1 MIDLNAGAQLPAVP
15 ANVLRIVQLGGLG
28 EIGRNMAVLE
38 INKELLIVDCGVLF
52 PDETQPGVD
61 LILPDFEPIRDR
73 LDQISAMVITHGHE
87 DHIGAIPYLLRER
100 PDIPIYS
107 GRLTLALIANKLKE
121 FRISG
126 NLIPVSDR
134 EIIRAGEFEV
144 QFLAVTHSIP
154 DAYGLFI
161 KTVGGNIVH
170 SGDYKNDPTP
180 LDGRV
185 TDIEFLT
192 KAGDLGVDL
201 LMIDST
207 GAEYP
212 GVVESERTLAPV
224 LNDLVAKAPGRII
237 VASFASH
244 IHRVQQIINAAE
256 KNGRNVALL
265 GRSMVNTQRIAREL
279 GYLKART
286 ETLINIDDVDS
297 LPDNKVI
304 VICTGSQGEPL
315 AALSRIANRDHKL
328 SISPGD
334 TVILASSLVPGNET
348 AVNNIINKL
357 IRQGAEVI
365 HKGNAEV
372 HVSGHGSA
380 GELIEL
386 MQVVRPKNVMA
397 VHGEHRHQV
406 ANRKLAT
413 SIGVTESRIVVADNG
428 AVIDLKKSGP
438 EIVGQVDVGMVFV
451 DGSSVGELAETSL
464 TDRRI
469 LGEEGFISIFV
480 AVDLVAGKVIA
491 GPELHARGFAEDDSV
506 FDDVIP
512 QIVAVLETALAAGT
526 IEARTLAQLVRRT
539 TGKWVASRHSRRPM
553 IVPVVVEA

>member
-1 MIDLNAGAQLPAVP
+1 MIDLNAGAQLPAAP

-224 LNDLVAKAPGRII
+224 LNDLVAKARGRII

-304 VICTGSQGEPL
+304 VICTGSQGEQ
-315 AALSRIANRDHKL
+315 ADGEYCAQYKF
-328 SISPGD
+328 
-334 TVILASSLVPGNET
+334 
-348 AVNNIINKL
+348 
-357 IRQGAEVI
+357 
-365 HKGNAEV
+365 
-372 HVSGHGSA
+372 HVF
-380 GELIEL
+380 
-386 MQVVRPKNVMA
+386 RP
-397 VHGEHRHQV
+397 E
-406 ANRKLAT
+406 
-413 SIGVTESRIVVADNG
+413 
-428 AVIDLKKSGP
+428 
-438 EIVGQVDVGMVFV
+438 
-451 DGSSVGELAETSL
+451 
-464 TDRRI
+464 
-469 LGEEGFISIFV
+469 
-480 AVDLVAGKVIA
+480 
-491 GPELHARGFAEDDSV
+491 
-506 FDDVIP
+506 
-512 QIVAVLETALAAGT
+512 
-526 IEARTLAQLVRRT
+526 
-539 TGKWVASRHSRRPM
+539 
-553 IVPVVVEA
+553 

>member
-1 MIDLNAGAQLPAVP
+1 
-15 ANVLRIVQLGGLG
+15 
-28 EIGRNMAVLE
+28 MAVLE

-315 AALSRIANRDHKL
+315 AALSRIANSDHKL

-406 ANRKLAT
+406 ANQKLAT
-413 SIGVTESRIVVADNG
+413 SIGVTESRIIVADNG

-438 EIVGQVDVGMVFV
+438 EIVGQVDVGIVFV

>member
-1 MIDLNAGAQLPAVP
+1 MHMGIVAAV
-15 ANVLRIVQLGGLG
+15 ATWVG
-28 EIGRNMAVLE
+28 
-38 INKELLIVDCGVLF
+38 
-52 PDETQPGVD
+52 
-61 LILPDFEPIRDR
+61 
-73 LDQISAMVITHGHE
+73 S
-87 DHIGAIPYLLRER
+87 
-100 PDIPIYS
+100 
-107 GRLTLALIANKLKE
+107 
-121 FRISG
+121 
-126 NLIPVSDR
+126 
-134 EIIRAGEFEV
+134 
-144 QFLAVTHSIP
+144 
-154 DAYGLFI
+154 
-161 KTVGGNIVH
+161 VGGNIVH

-212 GVVESERTLAPV
+212 GVVESERTLAQV

>member
-1 MIDLNAGAQLPAVP
+1 MIDLNAGAQLPAAP

-100 PDIPIYS
+100 SDIPIYS

-134 EIIRAGEFEV
+134 EIIRSGEFEV

-413 SIGVTESRIVVADNG
+413 SIGVTESRIIVADNG